1 VSWQVF
7 TFGEAML
14 RLAAAPGYRL
24 EQSQQLAVYV
34 AGSELNV
41 ACLLARLGV
50 SCAWASS
57 LPDSML
63 GRIVTNTARSHG
75 VDASAVNWLDA
86 RLGLLFTENGQ
97 PPRPTQVIYDRA
109 HSAASQ
115 MCAADRDWQTLIAAS
130 DIVHLTGITP
140 ALSQGCAELCET
152 VLQHAKG
159 AGKLVSFDP
168 NYRAKLWTVAAARAY
183 FERLMPYVDI
193 VSVSERDARVLFD
206 SEGTWLDVAIE
217 EVALALKTRYDLQSI
232 LVTASEASRHRYGYA
247 NALAWSDG
255 QVYHGPAFE
264 VEVVDRIGAGDSS
277 AAGLLYGVLQADAAV
292 AAHTSAALSA
302 LALTNHGDINWASAA
317 DVTALLGNLEQLGQ
331 AHAGQK
337 QAGQRGQGGQRGQES
352 DIQR

>member
-24 EQSQQLAVYV
+24 EQSQQLDVYV

-63 GRIVTNTARSHG
+63 GRMVSNTARTHG
-75 VDASAVNWLDA
+75 VDISAVSWVDA

-109 HSAASQ
+109 DAAASH
-115 MCAADRDWQTLIAAS
+115 MHTTDRDWRRMITES

-140 ALSQGCAELCET
+140 ALSESCAMLCET
-152 VLQHAKG
+152 VVQHAKEL
-159 AGKLVSFDP
+159 GKLVSFDP
-168 NYRAKLWTVAAARAY
+168 NYRSKLWDVAAARAY
-183 FERLMPYVDI
+183 FARILPDI
-193 VSVSERDARVLFD
+193 DIMSVSERDARVLFD
-206 SEGTWLDVAIE
+206 PEDTWANAPLEDVA
-217 EVALALKTRYDLQSI
+217 LRLQTNYDLQSVLI
-232 LVTASEASRHRYGYA
+232 TASETTRNQCGYA
-247 NALAWSDG
+247 NALAWTDG
-255 QVYHGPAFE
+255 QVYHGQAFD
-264 VEVVDRIGAGDSS
+264 VDVIDRIGAGDSS
-277 AAGLLYGVLQADAAV
+277 AAGLLYGVLQADGTLAAQM
-292 AAHTSAALSA
+292 SAALSA
-302 LALTNHGDINWASAA
+302 LSLTNHGDINWASMA
-317 DVTALLGNLEQLGQ
+317 DVTALLAQGQ
-331 AHAGQK
+331 
-337 QAGQRGQGGQRGQES
+337 